1 MSPTHACPSM
11 TLKVPISTLRIFEAA
26 ARRQSF
32 HAAATE
38 LYLTPSAV
46 SHAIRKMEETL
57 GVVLFER
64 IGRGVT
70 LSPEGE
76 GLMRHTERAFEEL
89 HRALESVSSRA
100 LRLLRLH
107 SAPSFAAQ
115 WLTPRLARFSSECPD
130 VDVRLSASADYARFD
145 TGEYDADII
154 YGLPRQEGFLV
165 LPLSEEIVTPLCT
178 PSLAAAIESP
188 ADLLRHQ
195 LIQSD
200 NKQVRWP
207 AWFELNGI
215 AVPTSPRG
223 SRFDRSFLAIAAA
236 ADGLGVALESTLLA
250 GREIARGRLVAPLA
264 GRAKDIRYVG
274 HHLVYPR
281 PFERRPPLRIFANW
295 LARERQYSTHSF
307 CLGHLRSL
315 WTQVG

>member
-1 MSPTHACPSM
+1 MA
-11 TLKVPISTLRIFEAA
+11 LKVPVSTLRIFEAA

-32 HAAATE
+32 QAAAME
-38 LYLTPSAV
+38 LNLTPSAV
-46 SHAIRKMEETL
+46 SHSIRKMEETL

-89 HRALESVSSRA
+89 HRGLESVSSRA
-100 LRLLRLH
+100 PRLLRIH

-115 WLTPRLARFSSECPD
+115 WLTPRLAQFFTECLE
-130 VDVRLSASADYARFD
+130 VDVRLSASAEYARFD
-145 TGEYDADII
+145 NGEYDADIV
-154 YGLPRQEGFLV
+154 YGLPRQEGLVV
-165 LPLSEEIVTPLCT
+165 LPLREEAVTPLCT
-178 PSLAAAIESP
+178 PSLVADIQSP

-215 AVPTSPRG
+215 AVPASPRG

-236 ADGLGVALESTLLA
+236 ANGLGVALESTLLA
-250 GREIARGRLVAPLA
+250 EREIVRGRLVAPLA

-281 PFERRPPLRIFANW
+281 PFERRTPLRLFAQW
-295 LARERQYSTHSF
+295 LARELNIELTTF
-307 CLGHLRSL
+307 A
-315 WTQVG
+315 